1 MLNNSTFFIGL
12 DLGDKLSYIAIL
24 DQDGTLIEE
33 TCLPTTKASFHQR
46 FSMLPPCRVA
56 MEVGAQS
63 RWASHMLRE
72 LGHDVLVANARKLR
86 AIYHNPR
93 KGDRVDAET
102 LARLARLDPT
112 LLSPIHHRSPKAQAH
127 LAVIRSRDALVRSR
141 TLLIN
146 HVRGLTTPALA
157 GGARESSGDRLP
169 SCSADCFASKV
180 AHAIPER
187 LLPALLPVLDTIA
200 SLSQQIRAYDRQI
213 ATLCQEEFP
222 ETRQLQSIAGVGP
235 LTSLAFVLTLEEP
248 HRFARSREVGPAL
261 GLVPKRDQ
269 SGDRDPQLRTLAPAL
284 QVQVLPRPAIA
295 ICGVSLSALRNTS
308 WAPLV
313 PTATCAAGVSSSP
326 NEAGRTPKGGL
337 LWRWQGNLPSCFTTY
352 GRQARSTTH
361 SSRAKRGSHKLPW
374 LPLAFDRTLGR
385 SE

>member
-1 MLNNSTFFIGL
+1 MNKNSMYFVGL
-12 DLGDKLSYIAIL
+12 DLGDKYSYIAIL
-24 DQDGTLIEE
+24 DKEGELIEE
-33 TCLPTTKASFHQR
+33 TRLPTTKTSFHQR

-93 KGDRVDAET
+93 KGDRVDAEI
-102 LARLARLDPT
+102 LARLARLDPE

-146 HVRGLTTPALA
+146 HVHGLTK
-157 GGARESSGDRLP
+157 SSGDRLP

-269 SGDRDPQLRTLAPAL
+269 SGDRDPQLRITKTGDSYLRRLLVGSAQYILGPFGPDCDLRRWGLKLAERGGKNAKRRAVVAVARKLAILLHHLWKTGEIYDPFIQDEDRVTRAST
-284 QVQVLPRPAIA
+284 VL
-295 ICGVSLSALRNTS
+295 
-308 WAPLV
+308 
-313 PTATCAAGVSSSP
+313 AGV
-326 NEAGRTPKGGL
+326 R
-337 LWRWQGNLPSCFTTY
+337 
-352 GRQARSTTH
+352 
-361 SSRAKRGSHKLPW
+361 
-374 LPLAFDRTLGR
+374 
-385 SE
+385 